1 METVICSLGCHFLS
15 SVVQS
20 PRFITDL
27 MQAHRK
33 AQGMTKRS
41 SEDWVLELR
50 GDCGREPQRLACQ
63 DLANYSYIVAYNY
76 LRLRQADLRAL
87 ADFAPEEM
95 AALAQ
100 DFVQESL
107 EKLARNDFTLL
118 AKYSGAGK
126 FTSWA
131 AQVVRN
137 QAAMELRKSYWTR
150 RTPIQASDDSEEDSE
165 QLSPTRD
172 FVDTS
177 GQVDPA
183 QRAQQQQVQDI
194 LQRCLAKL
202 PERNRLAIVSCI
214 ADDVR
219 AESVAQT
226 LNTTANAVYLLIARG
241 KRQLKECLLGAGL
254 SRDVLSIFEI
264 A

>member
-1 METVICSLGCHFLS
+1 
-15 SVVQS
+15 
-20 PRFITDL
+20 
-27 MQAHRK
+27 
-33 AQGMTKRS
+33 MTQRS
-41 SEDWVLELR
+41 NEDWVRELHGDR
-50 GDCGREPQRLACQ
+50 GQEPQQIACQ
-63 DLANYSYIVAYNY
+63 ELANYLYVVAYNY

-100 DFVQESL
+100 DFVQETL
-107 EKLARNDFTLL
+107 EALARNDFALL
-118 AKYSGAGK
+118 AKYRGAGK

-131 AQVVRN
+131 AQIVRN

-150 RTPIQASDDSEEDSE
+150 RTPLQASDDSEEASE
-165 QLSPTRD
+165 QPSLTQD

-183 QRAQQQQVQDI
+183 QQAQQQQVQDI

-219 AESVAQT
+219 AELVAQT

-241 KRQLKECLLGAGL
+241 KRQLKECLQHAGL
-254 SRDVLSIFEI
+254 SRDVLSIFET